1 MAAGKGAI
9 IDSHQHFVD
18 IDRFDYYWMSPATS
32 QLRRNF
38 LPNDLSPS
46 LETCG
51 VEQTVV
57 VQAHPSLEETR
68 YLAQLADSHAFIG
81 AIVASVDLTDP
92 KIDVTLEELSSYTKV
107 KAVRHQRAEDE
118 TGNWFLNEDVIRGLT
133 AVARSG
139 LAYDML
145 IRPQHL
151 SSVPRMMERI
161 PQLRLVIEHM
171 AKPPIASKQLEP
183 WAKDL
188 SAVAENP
195 SIFCKVSALATEA
208 NHSNWTVEDLKPYV
222 QHASCAFG
230 IERLMWGSDWP
241 VCLLAASY
249 ERVMESS
256 LEAMGSLNPREK
268 ALFLGENARSFY
280 GLA

>member
-1 MAAGKGAI
+1 
-9 IDSHQHFVD
+9 
-18 IDRFDYYWMSPATS
+18 MSPATS

-38 LPNDLSPS
+38 LPKDLSTS

-51 VEQTVV
+51 VERTIV
-57 VQAHPSLEETR
+57 VQAHPSLKETHH
-68 YLAQLADSHAFIG
+68 LAQLAESHAFIG
-81 AIVASVDLTDP
+81 AIVAWVDLTDP
-92 KIDVTLEELSSYTKV
+92 QIDEILEELSRYAKV

-118 TGNWFLNEDVIRGLT
+118 GGNWFLKEDVIRGLT

-151 SSVPRMMERI
+151 SSVPRVMERI

-183 WAKDL
+183 WANGL

-195 SIFCKVSALATEA
+195 SIFCKVSALVTEA
-208 NHSNWTVEDLKPYV
+208 DHSNWTVEDLKPYV

-249 ERVMESS
+249 ERVLESS
-256 LEAMGSLNPREK
+256 LEAMGPLDPRER
-268 ALFLGENARSFY
+268 ALFLGENAHSFY